1 MWILKF
7 YGDAIKF
14 IFSPEESSDA
24 GLLVNIGSSQ
34 QNEAKTTIQSSDFTK
49 LVDIES
55 SSLNMSNENFLIN
68 VDSVNSNILSSEKSY
83 SGFDECLQKK
93 SDATVAGNSFF
104 SKSVL
109 LFSLNIFFIKQ
120 PILPI
125 FKDIHYRNHIIS
137 ILHEC

>member
-1 MWILKF
+1 MLWCYKIYFF
-7 YGDAIKF
+7 YS
-14 IFSPEESSDA
+14 IFSPEESSDV

-34 QNEAKTTIQSSDFTK
+34 QNDAKTTIQSADFTN

-83 SGFDECLQKK
+83 PGFDECLQKK

-104 SKSVL
+104 L
-109 LFSLNIFFIKQ
+109 NLFYCYL
-120 PILPI
+120 
-125 FKDIHYRNHIIS
+125 
-137 ILHEC
+137 